1 MPRADTTRFR
11 KTPYAPA
18 LVRSTAR
25 ARSPPRKGRSRQ
37 VKQLVSRRA
46 RAVAS
51 ALSGVQSAEWRE
63 QGHKRTP
70 RDPQERS
77 FARGQTRIA
86 HHQNRFW
93 QFGADADGALIAYPA
108 PRLGQYSSKHCET
121 TPRPSLR
128 AWRSETATH
137 LHPLLPPTAST
148 VAANAAAAI
157 PPTNCAASGPSL
169 RRQKTKPQHPEPS
182 AAQAAR
188 GVDHGQERKGSGQ

>member
-1 MPRADTTRFR
+1 MYLD
-11 KTPYAPA
+11 
-18 LVRSTAR
+18 AR
-25 ARSPPRKGRSRQ
+25 G
-37 VKQLVSRRA
+37 
-46 RAVAS
+46 AVAS

-148 VAANAAAAI
+148 VAANAAAEI
-157 PPTNCAASGPSL
+157 PPTTAQRAVHRCGA
-169 RRQKTKPQHPEPS
+169 RRRNRSTQSPLLPRQREHCCHAKR
-182 AAQAAR
+182 AR
-188 GVDHGQERKGSGQ
+188 VDHGQERKGSGQ